1 MLPQTTSA
9 LRMRSRASAL
19 RSCASTPSHRSLA
32 MRPMSCA
39 IPAAPQ
45 RDAPW
50 CGCRSSSS
58 KRLTNRAR
66 RSHKVTGSWQRS
78 RNTCKPNKT
87 TKSLAI
93 VKTHALVPW
102 VLVRRDLRLEHELAV
117 LDDPDAVTN
126 LVPPI
131 HPIPSAAPTAPG
143 SASATTMRPTTPP
156 IHPIPSAAPTAP
168 GSASTTTTPTTTT
181 PTTTTPERSYRSQR
195 RLPPR
200 PRQSRPPTPG
210 AAPTAPGPTT
220 PATAHPLT
228 KEEPTTKLRKAKNRI
243 QRTEVDGE
251 M

>member
-32 MRPMSCA
+32 MRPMRCA

-50 CGCRSSSS
+50 CGCRSSSG

-126 LVPPI
+126 LV
-131 HPIPSAAPTAPG
+131 
-143 SASATTMRPTTPP
+143 PP